1 VTEPTQASA
10 SGTVGAR
17 PATASSWAEREAAAP
32 RPSPAPDPGP
42 APPDP
47 GPAPPDPGP
56 APPDPG
62 PSALTSRL
70 PAPAA
75 LTSRLPSAADV
86 SDLATERP
94 EVLVGGAFAGG
105 LVLGLI
111 LKHLGN

>member
-1 VTEPTQASA
+1 MTEPTQASA

-56 APPDPG
+56 
-62 PSALTSRL
+62 SALTSRL
-70 PAPAA
+70 PAPSA
-75 LTSRLPSAADV
+75 LTSRLPSVADV

>member
-1 VTEPTQASA
+1 MTEPTQASA

-32 RPSPAPDPGP
+32 RPSPA
-42 APPDP
+42 
-47 GPAPPDPGP
+47 PDPGP

>member
-1 VTEPTQASA
+1 MTEPTQASA

-32 RPSPAPDPGP
+32 RPSPA
-42 APPDP
+42 PDP

>member
-32 RPSPAPDPGP
+32 RPSPA
-42 APPDP
+42 PDP

>member
-1 VTEPTQASA
+1 MTEPTQASA

-47 GPAPPDPGP
+47 GP
-56 APPDPG
+56 
-62 PSALTSRL
+62 SALTSRL
-70 PAPAA
+70 PAPSA
-75 LTSRLPSAADV
+75 LTSRLPSVADV